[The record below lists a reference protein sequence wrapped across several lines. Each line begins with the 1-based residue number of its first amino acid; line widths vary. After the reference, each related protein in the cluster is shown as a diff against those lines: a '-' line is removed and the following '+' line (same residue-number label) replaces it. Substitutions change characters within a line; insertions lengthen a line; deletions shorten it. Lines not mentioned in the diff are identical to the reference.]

1 MKFSITLGA
10 ILAAAFGCDAGAIDS
25 RQEPMQANINAY
37 DDDACGT
44 VPLKSL
50 ILLSDSY
57 NKCGSYPWDFQSVM
71 PQLLNNS
78 CERKFPIHPSIRKHI
93 SQVYFAC

>member
-10 ILAAAFGCDAGAIDS
+10 ILAAAFGCDAGVIDS

-50 ILLSDSY
+50 ILLSDS
-57 NKCGSYPWDFQSVM
+57 
-71 PQLLNNS
+71 
-78 CERKFPIHPSIRKHI
+78 
-93 SQVYFAC
+93 

>member
-1 MKFSITLGA
+1 MRFSTTFGAVLALALGSDAATL
-10 ILAAAFGCDAGAIDS
+10 DT

-44 VPLKSL
+44 VPLKSV

-71 PQLLNNS
+71 PIIVNAS
-78 CERKFPIHPSIRKHI
+78 CAREFPAHPVAMRI
-93 SQVYFAC
+93 